1 MTPNYLQ
8 IFQKKAW
15 FWKIASSPKKIL
27 YPKLQIFL
35 HRHIRQIR
43 DILQLC
49 DLQCLTGS
57 LTRVIGKCEASDSGW
72 RQLGWPALCAT
83 APAAH
88 LEHWTLPTSSSSR
101 ASCWWLWWWCWHW
114 WRQGGRQAGGREG
127 AWGWQPSCTGADL
140 EQSLLDTSCWR
151 PPACHSPIGVS
162 EMIIRVGFINDKVK
176 FKRQHNPLNAT
187 IFPLQ
192 SFSDASNLV
201 SISQLF
207 APLMTIITFQ
217 LSVCR
222 HCNQHM
228 AIGQSLH
235 LTARISLTNTNDSN
249 NQRQSYL
256 KLFANWSSRYCIR
269 HKSSLVILQQQPS
282 VGACLMMCKQSSR
295 HWVSMNGRSSHLVT
309 SG

>member
-1 MTPNYLQ
+1 MFDWLFDGGDRQVWGKWLRVVPAWVTCTLHNCSCCSFGALDTSYLIVISRVMLMAVMMVLALMT
-8 IFQKKAW
+8 
-15 FWKIASSPKKIL
+15 
-27 YPKLQIFL
+27 
-35 HRHIRQIR
+35 
-43 DILQLC
+43 
-49 DLQCLTGS
+49 T
-57 LTRVIGKCEASDSGW
+57 
-72 RQLGWPALCAT
+72 
-83 APAAH
+83 
-88 LEHWTLPTSSSSR
+88 
-101 ASCWWLWWWCWHW
+101 
-114 WRQGGRQAGGREG
+114 GRQAGRRQGGSMR
-127 AWGWQPSCTGADL
+127 WGWQTSCTGADS
-140 EQSLLDTSCWR
+140 EQSLLDTSFWR

-256 KLFANWSSRYCIR
+256 KHFGNWSSRYCIR
-269 HKSSLVILQQQPS
+269 HKSSLEIQ
-282 VGACLMMCKQSSR
+282 
-295 HWVSMNGRSSHLVT
+295 WVLP
-309 SG
+309 